1 MNFLASERY
10 SRQILLPEIGEDG
23 QEKLRRARVLLVGAG
38 GLGSPVSLYLT
49 GAGIGHLGLIV
60 DDVVSRSNLHR
71 QVLYDEAAIGEFK
84 ALEAARRLR
93 ALNDEVEIIPYT
105 ERLTEENAESILQD
119 YDIVV
124 DGCDNFT
131 TRYILD
137 DVTACLHRPYV
148 YGAVCGFEGQVAVFN
163 HPDAP
168 CRYRELFPSPPL
180 AEKSIIG
187 MTPAVVGSVLSHEVI
202 KIICGYGVSLAGRL
216 WTIDLRNMQTFTLEL
231 K

>member
-49 GAGIGHLGLIV
+49 GAGIGHLGLID

-137 DVTACLHRPYV
+137 DVTARLHRPYV
-148 YGAVCGFEGQVAVFN
+148 YGAVCGFEGQVAVFI

>member
-49 GAGIGHLGLIV
+49 GAGIGHLGLID

-93 ALNDEVEIIPYT
+93 ASKL
-105 ERLTEENAESILQD
+105 
-119 YDIVV
+119 
-124 DGCDNFT
+124 
-131 TRYILD
+131 
-137 DVTACLHRPYV
+137 
-148 YGAVCGFEGQVAVFN
+148 
-163 HPDAP
+163 
-168 CRYRELFPSPPL
+168 
-180 AEKSIIG
+180 
-187 MTPAVVGSVLSHEVI
+187 
-202 KIICGYGVSLAGRL
+202 
-216 WTIDLRNMQTFTLEL
+216 
-231 K
+231 

>member
-49 GAGIGHLGLIV
+49 GAGIGHLGLI
-60 DDVVSRSNLHR
+60 D
-71 QVLYDEAAIGEFK
+71 DEAAIGEFK

-137 DVTACLHRPYV
+137 DVTARLHRPYV

>member
-49 GAGIGHLGLIV
+49 GAGIGHLGLID

-124 DGCDNFT
+124 D
-131 TRYILD
+131 
-137 DVTACLHRPYV
+137 
-148 YGAVCGFEGQVAVFN
+148 
-163 HPDAP
+163 
-168 CRYRELFPSPPL
+168 
-180 AEKSIIG
+180 
-187 MTPAVVGSVLSHEVI
+187 LSLIHI
-202 KIICGYGVSLAGRL
+202 
-216 WTIDLRNMQTFTLEL
+216 
-231 K
+231 